1 MTPRNG
7 AYRWVLVVAL
17 ALIVNA
23 AYGAIFYSFSV
34 LLGERAAAGEFSR
47 TVLSAS
53 LGLGLIV
60 SGALAPLVG
69 TVCDVMGP
77 RRVFLA
83 GAALGLAGLAAFSRA
98 EAGWQ
103 VVAVWIFL
111 LGPAMA
117 CAFYEP
123 AYVAIDQ
130 WFEERSGKAIGVLT
144 VVAGLSSAIFIPLT
158 QWLVDGFGWRDAV
171 LVLGVVMF
179 AVIVPL
185 ALFFVRDRPREGA
198 RMKDASLRSAYAA
211 MLEGVRRADRSF
223 WLISAAFFLG
233 LSGTFGML
241 FHQVA
246 HMQSLGF
253 PAGQVAVVVGVIG
266 VVSLPARFFLPALA
280 DRVNPSLLTALVFG
294 LLAVSGISLIGAE
307 EWWRVYLYV
316 ALFGVVFG
324 SALPMRA
331 VAMARHF
338 SGETYGRLMG
348 LQQAMLGF
356 ALAGGPFL
364 VGYLSDLTNSYT
376 LPWLVAV
383 VLLALATVPMLASGR
398 EPDAINRPAR

>member
-1 MTPRNG
+1 M
-7 AYRWVLVVAL
+7 YKWVLVVAL

-34 LLGERAAAGEFSR
+34 LLGEGAAAGDFSR

-60 SGALAPLVG
+60 SGLLALPIG
-69 TVCDVMGP
+69 TVCDVVGP

-103 VVAVWIFL
+103 VVAVWVFL

-123 AYVAIDQ
+123 AYVAVDQ
-130 WFEERSGKAIGVLT
+130 WFEEDKGRAIGLLT

-158 QWLVDGFGWRDAV
+158 QFLVDTSGWRDTV
-171 LVLGVVMF
+171 LILGVVMF
-179 AVIVPL
+179 AVTAPL
-185 ALFFVRDRPREGA
+185 ALLAVRDRPREGA
-198 RMKDASLRSAYAA
+198 RLEDASLGSTYAA
-211 MLEGVRRADRSF
+211 MLEGVRHTNRTF
-223 WLISAAFFLG
+223 WLVSAAFFLG
-233 LSGTFGML
+233 LAGAFGML

-246 HMQSLGF
+246 HIQSLGF
-253 PAGQVAVVVGVIG
+253 PAGQVAAVVGIVG
-266 VVSLPARFFLPALA
+266 VVSLPARFLLPALA

-294 LLAVSGISLIGAE
+294 LLAASGASLIGAS

-316 ALFGVVFG
+316 ALFGAVFG

-331 VAMARHF
+331 VAMGRRF
-338 SGETYGRLMG
+338 SGEAYGRLMG

-356 ALAGGPFL
+356 AMAGGPLL
-364 VGYLSDLTNSYT
+364 VGYLSDLANSYT
-376 LPWLVAV
+376 LPWLAAVA
-383 VLLALATVPMLASGR
+383 LLALATIPMLASER
-398 EPDAINRPAR
+398 ASPTR